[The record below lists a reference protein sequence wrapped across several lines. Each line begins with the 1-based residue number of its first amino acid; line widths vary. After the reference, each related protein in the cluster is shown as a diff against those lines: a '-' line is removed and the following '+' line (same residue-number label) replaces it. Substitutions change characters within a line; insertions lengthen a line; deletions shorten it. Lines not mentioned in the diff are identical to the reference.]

1 MKRRRYVIGILLCV
15 TALLQAQDSVKSF
28 DEFFVAGMDKIDGVF
43 PVYVAE
49 KEIYLEIPEKYIGR
63 EIEVSGQ
70 IDRGFDLLNRPVD
83 GLGVVRII
91 SPDKATICFQK
102 PFYTERILDKKSTYQ
117 QSFSL
122 SNMQPAGKS
131 YPVVAYSKEQGA
143 IIRITEY
150 LMTGDD
156 WFSYNDNFIRSL
168 VPELSEIMKIHPFK
182 EGVSFTVRR
191 YHGVEAERY
200 MLSSSAIIL
209 PEGSMPL
216 EVTCAVRLL
225 PLKKDQ
231 IRLADYRIPY
241 RTLSFKDYSQNPYCM
256 VEDSLILRWD
266 MSQPLTFYVDT
277 LFPKEYFQAVKEG
290 VEAWN
295 TAFHKAG
302 IHDAL
307 QVRYADRKI
316 IPAEQRAF
324 ISYDLRIPGI
334 KSDFICHPRTGEILS
349 CRLNIGHG
357 FLKGKLDDYLL
368 SCGASDSRILADR
381 YSKEVEKE
389 LLQNEITE
397 EIGYLLG
404 LRRSLSKSSCGKT
417 LKVGDDDCRTIYF
430 GYHPFK
436 GDQNC
441 YDEREKLRQWI
452 EHNLPDHIR
461 LFQPSGKENSNS
473 SFPEDYAV
481 KISDLQTVVSRLD
494 KIVYK
499 GKKYDKGSSLT
510 DIYRKAIRLYGS
522 YLMEMA
528 KVVGSS
534 QPADAQRQAML
545 DLDNYLFHSVKK
557 MECTYVKENLLET
570 RNNLLYPELAKL
582 FKQLLSVKTISAL
595 RLQALQSDR
604 KGYDD
609 IDFFRDLYKG
619 LFNGFDPQSA
629 VSYEQMDIQ
638 LICLEAW
645 LDIMQEATEHNSIK
659 KRLTNELHSL
669 HDRLEELSTT
679 HSQREVR
686 DMYILLLR
694 RMDQYFRVVS

>member
-102 PFYTERILDKKSTYQ
+102 PFYTERILDEKSTYQ

-156 WFSYNDNFIRSL
+156 WFSYNDSFIRSL

-389 LLQNEITE
+389 LLQNEITG
-397 EIGYLLG
+397 EIGHLLG
-404 LRRSLSKSSCGKT
+404 LRGNLSKSSCGT
-417 LKVGDDDCRTIYF
+417 TVKVADDACRAIYF

-473 SFPEDYAV
+473 SFPEDYTV

-557 MECTYVKENLLET
+557 IECTYVKENLLET
-570 RNNLLYPELAKL
+570 RNNLLYPELTRL

-694 RMDQYFRVVS
+694 RMEQYFRVVS

>member
-1 MKRRRYVIGILLCV
+1 M
-15 TALLQAQDSVKSF
+15 
-28 DEFFVAGMDKIDGVF
+28 
-43 PVYVAE
+43 
-49 KEIYLEIPEKYIGR
+49 
-63 EIEVSGQ
+63 
-70 IDRGFDLLNRPVD
+70 
-83 GLGVVRII
+83 
-91 SPDKATICFQK
+91 
-102 PFYTERILDKKSTYQ
+102 
-117 QSFSL
+117 
-122 SNMQPAGKS
+122 
-131 YPVVAYSKEQGA
+131 
-143 IIRITEY
+143 
-150 LMTGDD
+150 
-156 WFSYNDNFIRSL
+156 
-168 VPELSEIMKIHPFK
+168 
-182 EGVSFTVRR
+182 
-191 YHGVEAERY
+191 
-200 MLSSSAIIL
+200 
-209 PEGSMPL
+209 
-216 EVTCAVRLL
+216 
-225 PLKKDQ
+225 
-231 IRLADYRIPY
+231 
-241 RTLSFKDYSQNPYCM
+241 
-256 VEDSLILRWD
+256 
-266 MSQPLTFYVDT
+266 
-277 LFPKEYFQAVKEG
+277 
-290 VEAWN
+290 
-295 TAFHKAG
+295 
-302 IHDAL
+302 
-307 QVRYADRKI
+307 
-316 IPAEQRAF
+316 
-324 ISYDLRIPGI
+324 
-334 KSDFICHPRTGEILS
+334 
-349 CRLNIGHG
+349 
-357 FLKGKLDDYLL
+357 
-368 SCGASDSRILADR
+368 
-381 YSKEVEKE
+381 
-389 LLQNEITE
+389 QNEITE

-473 SFPEDYAV
+473 SFPEDYTV

-557 MECTYVKENLLET
+557 IECTYVKENLLET
-570 RNNLLYPELAKL
+570 RNNLLYPELTRL

-694 RMDQYFRVVS
+694 RMEQYFRVVS